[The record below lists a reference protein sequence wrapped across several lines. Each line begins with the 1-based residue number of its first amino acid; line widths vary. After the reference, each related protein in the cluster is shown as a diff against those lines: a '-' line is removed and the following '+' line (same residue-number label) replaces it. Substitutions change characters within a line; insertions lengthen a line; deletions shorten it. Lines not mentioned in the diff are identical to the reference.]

1 MDDDPSLRRVLIL
14 LARTRRE
21 IAALEAEQA
30 EMPKRLKKLSR
41 SLEMWTEVHKILSEH
56 YDEDVDYISLPPPA
70 PA

>member
-1 MDDDPSLRRVLIL
+1 MDDDPSLRRVLTL
-14 LARTRRE
+14 LARTRSE

-30 EMPKRLKKLSR
+30 EMPKRLKKLST
-41 SLEMWTEVHKILSEH
+41 SLEMWTEVYKILSED